1 MEKRLAIVIAVEKYA
16 DTRIPTVKYAEA
28 DAEGLA
34 KALEVGGSLPRN
46 SRMLNR
52 FVMQLWV
59 RWGQVSSPVV
69 WLAV

>member
-1 MEKRLAIVIAVEKYA
+1 MTGGKAYYNTNDLATSFKRAA
-16 DTRIPTVKYAEA
+16 D
-28 DAEGLA
+28 DASSYYLLGYY
-34 KALEVGGSLPRN
+34 LPRN

-59 RWGQVSSPVV
+59 RWGQVRSPVV